1 MLWWH
6 YNTIPIRNILCRPSL
21 SEYMYMMNKQTEN
34 MLAHY
39 VPPGSKQ
46 TDKTYRLT
54 MCWPCHVL
62 TLQYNSIPLHFTTEL
77 VMLVYVVAPWF
88 HHRPNMLV
96 KDTVV
101 YRPNH
106 GAPCT
111 NIQGGPERICW
122 PLTGRMDFYTPF
134 GLGYGGLKG
143 DSPMRKYYR
152 HYYFIFT
159 IWYWLKALF
168 SISCHFFFPFSPLFF
183 LFSF

>member
-1 MLWWH
+1 MCWH
-6 YNTIPIRNILCRPSL
+6 YNTIQFHFISPRSL
-21 SEYMYMMNKQTEN
+21 SCLY
-34 MLAHY
+34 
-39 VPPGSKQ
+39 
-46 TDKTYRLT
+46 
-54 MCWPCHVL
+54 
-62 TLQYNSIPLHFTTEL
+62 I
-77 VMLVYVVAPWF
+77 APWF

-168 SISCHFFFPFSPLFF
+168 SISCHFFFSFF
-183 LFSF
+183 PPLFSFLFLKIIFCCFPIIADYLLIFWLSLWFNKTYKNTQNNATQVYDH